1 MISIL
6 IITLSLLQVLN
17 VVSFTLKSSSFH
29 SQLHINRNNYKVVS
43 QTILYTQTPT
53 NNDINIETDIQ
64 LYNQL
69 KEQLRG
75 TCLYFIGMM
84 GCGKTST
91 SEMIAK
97 QLGYRFLDTDQIAEY
112 MIEMPISDFFEQGK
126 ESEFRDVE
134 YKILME
140 LAQYTRLIV
149 STGGGI
155 ILKNENWGLLQHGIV
170 IYLDLPVNDIYTRL
184 ISNPDELNKR
194 YVYMRSVYIVVYVL
208 YNV

>member
-1 MISIL
+1 MLSIL
-6 IITLSLLQVLN
+6 IIILSLLQVLN

-29 SQLHINRNNYKVVS
+29 SKLHINHKAINNNNKVIS

-53 NNDINIETDIQ
+53 NNDINIEPDTQ

-184 ISNPDELNKR
+184 ISKPDELNKR
-194 YVYMRSVYIVVYVL
+194 YVL
-208 YNV
+208 